1 MIKKSTWIV
10 LAIMV
15 AMVGGYVLLQQN
27 DQVDF
32 LTAEE
37 PAPTE
42 MPGFVSLDGTTV
54 DSILFSRPEE
64 EDVILTKQSDDTWN
78 INVPGGS
85 ITAGNIEEILS
96 EFNAIKTTVLL
107 SVDVEGAATGL
118 NDPQYTFTIGSGTGN
133 KEVIKIGNANPLG
146 SGYYAQVN
154 LNQAVIISQGG
165 IDNIVELLQTAMTPA
180 TPTPVP
186 TATAD

>member
-15 AMVGGYVLLQQN
+15 VMVGGYILLQQN
-27 DQVDF
+27 DRIDF

-42 MPGFVSLDGTTV
+42 MPDFVSLDGTTV
-54 DSILFSRPEE
+54 DSILFSRPGA
-64 EDVILTKQSDDTWN
+64 EDVILTKQSDDAWN

-107 SVDVEGAATGL
+107 SVDVEGAAT
-118 NDPQYTFTIGSGTGN
+118 
-133 KEVIKIGNANPLG
+133 
-146 SGYYAQVN
+146 
-154 LNQAVIISQGG
+154 
-165 IDNIVELLQTAMTPA
+165 
-180 TPTPVP
+180 
-186 TATAD
+186 